1 MFRSTL
7 KLPLETPN
15 HPFIIP
21 TTLKYIQ
28 PFLKIVGY
36 QGIVDKVSAF
46 YMNNLAQPWQKMF
59 KIFHAMIN
67 RVHVDYADLLW
78 WDFLHCV
85 QQKKDGKFQQSSI
98 TKLYYSY
105 LEKGGGLGGGIG
117 GGAGSYEEE
126 YKDHAKEYVGVDV
139 LMIQPKSV
147 ESTQGTIRTPRATMT
162 PNPTDVV
169 QTKLEKHKLAED
181 MEKLV
186 EGKDEE
192 SYASKFADFVF
203 LDDKDT
209 GNRIEPESHKEN
221 PEIVDDDDDEEE
233 EEKKDDDKDDVND
246 DNDNDYYDDQALVRN
261 KKMGSSEDRNEK
273 MQIPIPSPPI
283 SPSIDLSSDKNISQE
298 LMTIMKSNLQD
309 QVNDPKVWDVLKCKF
324 EKSSASSGPYRTDA
338 FRKRDHDDHQEDDA
352 PPEGEKRVK
361 RQKISKG
368 SKSASDSS

>member
-15 HPFIIP
+15 HLFIIP

-59 KIFHAMIN
+59 KVFNCCLTSRTSGHDHKKINILQIFHAVIN

-85 QQKKDGKFQQSSI
+85 QQKKDVIQHPRFTKLIIADLMKNNSTEPRI
-98 TKLYYSY
+98 TKIA
-105 LEKGGGLGGGIG
+105 KI
-117 GGAGSYEEE
+117 AEEQE
-126 YKDHAKEYVGVDV
+126 NMAAV
-139 LMIQPKSV
+139 
-147 ESTQGTIRTPRATMT
+147 
-162 PNPTDVV
+162 
-169 QTKLEKHKLAED
+169 EKHKLAED

-192 SYASKFADFVF
+192 SYPSKFADFVF

-209 GNRIEPESHKEN
+209 GNRIEPRSHKEN

-233 EEKKDDDKDDVND
+233 EEKKDDEKDDVND
-246 DNDNDYYDDQALVRN
+246 DNDNDDYDDQALVRN
-261 KKMGSSEDRNEK
+261 KKMGSSEDKNEK
-273 MQIPIPSPPI
+273 MQIPIPSPPR
-283 SPSIDLSSDKNISQE
+283 SPSIDLSLDKNISQE
-298 LMTIMKSNLQD
+298 LMTIVSPTPATTSQD
-309 QVNDPKVWDVLKCKF
+309 
-324 EKSSASSGPYRTDA
+324 R
-338 FRKRDHDDHQEDDA
+338 
-352 PPEGEKRVK
+352 
-361 RQKISKG
+361 
-368 SKSASDSS
+368 SKSKHISSKYKHITGAIHRICRRQYYMIKQMEKKFVTNREFQGIKENVDRVLHEIIPQIA